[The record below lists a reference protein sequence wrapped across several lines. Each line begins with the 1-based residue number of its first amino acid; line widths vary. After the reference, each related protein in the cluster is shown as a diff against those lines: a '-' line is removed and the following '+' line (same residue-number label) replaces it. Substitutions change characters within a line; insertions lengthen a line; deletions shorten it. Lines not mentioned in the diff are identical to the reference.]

1 MSALVELLK
10 EYSEIVYAAIAGI
23 IGWFAGKRR
32 NDAEIKALEGDA
44 LTTIQAVYDKF
55 AADTKNRIQEL
66 VYEITGLTAEVK
78 ELRGTVSIL
87 EHDLEDCRK
96 GISRMNKQ
104 NTPKS

>member
-1 MSALVELLK
+1 MELLK

-32 NDAEIKALEGDA
+32 NDAEIRALEGDA

-55 AADTKNRIQEL
+55 AADTKSRIEEL
-66 VYEITGLTAEVK
+66 VHEITGLTTEVK
-78 ELRGTVSIL
+78 ELRTTVSVL
-87 EHDLEDCRK
+87 EQDLEDCRK

-104 NTPKS
+104 STPKA